1 LSVADIALIGVGL
14 VGSALAQRFRLG
26 GLTVTGYDVRP
37 ESLEGLIPAESALD
51 AAEHAKCIV
60 LSLPDSDAVEGVI
73 REIESAC
80 VGKIIIDTTTGDPD
94 RTKTLGAR
102 LQAAGIRYVDAT
114 IAGSSRQVRE
124 GTAIVTVGGE
134 AEIVRECSRFFEMF
148 AHDWFH
154 VGPWGSGARIKLV
167 INLVLG
173 LNRAVLA
180 EGLAFAKAVGLDL
193 PSTLEVLRASPAFS
207 RVMETKGTKMIA
219 GDFEPV
225 ARLRQHWKD
234 VRLIQEQAKKTG
246 QVVPLSDLH
255 ETLLATLDAQ
265 GFGDLDNSAIFKAFR
280 SD

>member
-1 LSVADIALIGVGL
+1 MADIALVGVGL

-26 GLTVTGYDVRP
+26 GLAVAGYDVRP
-37 ESLEGLIPAESALD
+37 ESLKDLIPAESARH
-51 AAEHAKCIV
+51 AAEQAVWIV
-60 LSLPDSDAVEGVI
+60 LSLPDSDAVEVVI

-80 VGKIIIDTTTGDPD
+80 VGKTIIDTTTGDPD
-94 RTKTLGAR
+94 RTAAIGSR
-102 LQAAGIRYVDAT
+102 LNEAGIRYVDAA

-124 GTAIVTVGGE
+124 GTVLVTVGGE
-134 AEIVRECSRFFEMF
+134 AEVVRECSRFIDMF
-148 AHDWFH
+148 AQDWFH

-180 EGLAFAKAVGLDL
+180 EGLAFARAVGLDL
-193 PSTLEVLRASPAFS
+193 SSTLEVLRASPAFS
-207 RVMETKGTKMIA
+207 RVMETKGSKMIS

-234 VRLIQEQAKKTG
+234 VRLIQEQAAKAG
-246 QVVPLSDLH
+246 QGVPFSDLH
-255 ETLLATLDAQ
+255 ATLLATLDAQ
-265 GFGDLDNSAIFKAFR
+265 GFGDLDNSAIFKAFG